1 MPVFEL
7 SVLVPAPG
15 EGAGLFEHFSSAV
28 EFRTANKGRP
38 IRFVIS
44 ETTADGYHCELG
56 LVNDPEFAA
65 LASGASSIFEFRRRA
80 FENQDRFNAVLLIP
94 TGIGCDIGGHAGD
107 ATPVARLLAGSCDT
121 LILHPN
127 VVNASDINEAPENA
141 LYCEGSVV
149 TRLMMGTLGVRTV
162 RSNRVLVI
170 YDGDHHP
177 LFKKATQN
185 AVNAA
190 RATYGLTCAGI
201 LEMDEPVRLKAE
213 VSRSGRATGSI
224 ENLEH
229 LLHELSAR
237 RETFDAVALA
247 SVIEVSQETHLEYFT
262 GDGAT
267 INPWGGVEALLTHAV
282 TTALDVPSAHSPMME
297 SEEIA
302 SADLGVVD
310 PRIGAEAVSLTFL
323 NCVLKGLQRSPQ
335 LVTDEALWGHGA
347 VLTAADVSCLVIPDG
362 CLGLPTIAALHQG
375 VPVIAVRENRNLMKN
390 DLDLL
395 PWGPH
400 QFFRVDN
407 YWEACG
413 VMAALRAGIDPHS
426 TRRPIT
432 AVEPRVVPAPDVNA
446 TQDGEEGDSRQIPAS
461 G

>member
-1 MPVFEL
+1 MSVFEHSVFVPVPGDGVGLLAHL
-7 SVLVPAPG
+7 S
-15 EGAGLFEHFSSAV
+15 STV
-28 EFRTANKGRP
+28 EFHNANKGVP

-44 ETTADGYHCELG
+44 ETTQDGYHCEIG
-56 LVNDPEFAA
+56 LVDDPEFEA
-65 LASGASSIFEFRRRA
+65 LTSGAPSIFEFRKRA
-80 FENQDRFNAVLLIP
+80 FQNQDRFNAVLLIP

-162 RSNRVLVI
+162 RSNRVLVV

-177 LFKKATQN
+177 LYKKATQN
-185 AVNAA
+185 SVNAA

-201 LEMDEPVRLKAE
+201 WEMDEPVRLKAA
-213 VSRSGRATGSI
+213 VSRSGRATGSV
-224 ENLEH
+224 ENLGG
-229 LLHELSAR
+229 LLNELSAR
-237 RETFDAVALA
+237 RETFDAIAIA
-247 SVIEVSQETHLEYFT
+247 SVVEVSQGINLEYFT

-267 INPWGGVEALLTHAV
+267 INPWGGVEALLTHTV
-282 TTALDVPSAHSPMME
+282 TAALNIPSAHAPMME

-302 SADLGVVD
+302 GADLGVVD

-335 LVTDEALWGHGA
+335 LVTGEALWGHGA

-375 VPVIAVRENRNLMKN
+375 VSVIAVRENRNLMKN

-395 PWGPH
+395 PWGAH

-413 VMAALRAGIDPHS
+413 VMAALRAGIDPNS

-432 AVEPRVVPAPDVNA
+432 AVDPRVVPAPDVNA